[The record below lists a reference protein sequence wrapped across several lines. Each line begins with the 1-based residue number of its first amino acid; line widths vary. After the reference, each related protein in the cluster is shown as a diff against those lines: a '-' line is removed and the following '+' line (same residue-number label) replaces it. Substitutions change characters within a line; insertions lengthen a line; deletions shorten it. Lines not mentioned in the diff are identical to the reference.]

1 MICMKAFISWLMVMM
16 TIIVVRH
23 IMSKEKRHGPKNYV
37 HVHTALKNF
46 FSCIDWSKT
55 SRPTEFVSL
64 AEAQER
70 VLSNDLASHVNL
82 PPFAKAERDG
92 YAVKSNDTKGAS
104 RKHSA
109 LLKFI
114 NKITAGQ
121 DVEFTVESGKAV
133 AIATG
138 AKVPKGADAVIMIED
153 TKLENNTVK
162 VFKQIERGKNIS
174 VEGEDVKNGQTLL
187 KKGTWLSSQDLGLM
201 ASVGLGKVPVY
212 KKPEVAVFAT
222 GDELVEPGSKRDD
235 ACIYESNRYMISA
248 MIREF
253 GGKVVDLGICRD
265 DRDLILSKLKEA
277 LNFDIVVVSGGAS
290 VGEKDYVPEIINNL
304 GKPGLVVHGIAMKP
318 GSPTGL
324 GVINYKPIIITP
336 GFPVSSYLAFYTFGR
351 PLILQM
357 LKTQGPPEAKLI
369 AKMGDNISVHNDFR
383 TFVRVNV
390 VKQNGS
396 YLAMPISASGAS
408 LLSTLTK
415 SNGIIIVESNTRLLK
430 GKKVEVILL
439 RNIGASP

>member
-1 MICMKAFISWLMVMM
+1 MKAFISWLMVMM
-16 TIIVVRH
+16 ITVVRH
-23 IMSKEKRHGPKNYV
+23 ILSEEKRHGPKNHM
-37 HVHTALKNF
+37 HVHIALKNF

-55 SRPTEFVSL
+55 YRPTEFVPL
-64 AEAQER
+64 ADAQER
-70 VLSNDLASHVNL
+70 VLSNDVASYVNL

-92 YAVKSNDTKGAS
+92 YAVKSKDTTGAS
-104 RKHSA
+104 IKHSI
-109 LLKFI
+109 LLKSVGR
-114 NKITAGQ
+114 ITAGQ
-121 DVEFTVESGKAV
+121 DVELAVESGKAV

-138 AKVPKGADAVIMIED
+138 AKVPRGADAVIMIEH
-153 TKLENNTVK
+153 TKLENNNIVK
-162 VFKQIERGKNIS
+162 IFKQIERGKNIS
-174 VEGEDVKNGQTLL
+174 VEGEDVKNGQILL

-212 KKPEVAVFAT
+212 KKPEVAILAT
-222 GDELVEPGSKRDD
+222 GDELVEPGSKLDD

-248 MIREF
+248 MVREF

-265 DRDLILSKLKEA
+265 DRDVILSKLKEA
-277 LNFDIVVVSGGAS
+277 LKLDIVVVSGGAS

-324 GVINYKPIIITP
+324 GVVNYKPIIITP
-336 GFPVSSYLAFYTFGR
+336 GFPVSSYLAFYTFGQ

-357 LKTQGPPEAKLI
+357 LKTRGPPEAKLI
-369 AKMGDNISVHNDFR
+369 ARMGSNISVHKDFR
-383 TFVRVNV
+383 TFVRVKV
-390 VKQNGS
+390 VKQNDS

-415 SNGIIIVESNTRLLK
+415 SNGIIIVENNTRLLK

-439 RNIGASP
+439 RNIAGVSR